1 MVRVS
6 SSKSQSP
13 APRDVKEEPKARP
26 IGETAAGKPTPL
38 AGTLDKVDEASE
50 ESFPAS
56 DPPAAASSPQADAPD
71 NDISP
76 ARFVDPRE
84 FKGQKPR

>member
-1 MVRVS
+1 MARTS
-6 SSKSQSP
+6 SSKSQPP
-13 APRDVKEEPKARP
+13 ALRDVKEEPKARP
-26 IGETAAGKPTPL
+26 IGKTVSGKPTPL
-38 AGTLDKVDEASE
+38 AGSSDKVDEASK

-56 DPPAAASSPQADAPD
+56 DPPASASSPDAAQPD

-84 FKGQKPR
+84 LKKPKSR